1 MALEVG
7 QQAPDFTLKSNK
19 MQDVKLS
26 ELRGNKVLLLFV
38 PLAFTGVCTKELCGM
53 RDSLKEYEGLDCKV
67 FGLSTDSPFALD
79 AWAKEQGY
87 QFPLLSDYNR
97 ETARK
102 YDAIYEDMMGF
113 KGVCKRSA
121 FVIDRQ
127 GVVRYAEVLADARN
141 LPNFDAI
148 KSCLKQLS

>member
-1 MALEVG
+1 MAAEVG

-38 PLAFTGVCTKELCGM
+38 PLAFTGVCTKELCSM
-53 RDSLKEYEGLDCKV
+53 RDSLKDYEGLDCKV

-87 QFPLLSDYNR
+87 QFPLLSDYNKD
-97 ETARK
+97 TAGA
-102 YDAIYEDMMGF
+102 YGALYEDMMGF

-127 GVVRYAEVLADARN
+127 GVVKYAEVLADARN

-148 KSCLKQLS
+148 KDCLKQLA

>member
-26 ELRGNKVLLLFV
+26 ELRGSKVLLLFV

-79 AWAKEQGY
+79 AWVKEQGY
-87 QFPLLSDYNR
+87 QFPLLSDYNK
-97 ETARK
+97 ETARG
-102 YDAIYEDMMGF
+102 YGALYEDLMGF

-141 LPNFDAI
+141 LPNFEAI
-148 KSCLKQLS
+148 KDCLKQLS

>member
-26 ELRGNKVLLLFV
+26 ELRGSKVLLLFV

-87 QFPLLSDYNR
+87 QFPLLSDYNK
-97 ETARK
+97 ETARG
-102 YDAIYEDMMGF
+102 YGALYEDLMGF

-141 LPNFDAI
+141 VPNFEAI
-148 KSCLKQLS
+148 KDCLMQLS

>member
-1 MALEVG
+1 MALAVG

-87 QFPLLSDYNR
+87 QFPLLSDYNK
-97 ETARK
+97 ETARE
-102 YDAIYEDMMGF
+102 YGALYEDLMGF

-148 KSCLKQLS
+148 KGCLKQLS

>member
-1 MALEVG
+1 MALQVG

-26 ELRGNKVLLLFV
+26 GLRGNKVLLLFV
-38 PLAFTGVCTKELCGM
+38 PLAFTGVCTNELCGL
-53 RDSLKEYEGLDCKV
+53 RDTLKEYEGLDCKV
-67 FGLSTDSPFALD
+67 FGMSTDSPFALD

-97 ETARK
+97 ETARA
-102 YDAIYEDMMGF
+102 YDAQYEDLMGF

-121 FVIDRQ
+121 FVIDRE
-127 GVVRYAEVLADARN
+127 GVVRYAEVLPDARN
-141 LPNFDAI
+141 LPNFDQI
-148 KSCLKQLS
+148 KSCLQQIS

>member
-7 QQAPDFTLKSNK
+7 KQAPDFTLKSNK

-26 ELRGNKVLLLFV
+26 ELRGSKVLLLFV

-53 RDSLKEYEGLDCKV
+53 RDALKEYEGLECKV

-97 ETARK
+97 ETARE
-102 YDAIYEDMMGF
+102 YGALYEDLMGF

-127 GVVRYAEVLADARN
+127 GIVRYAEVLADARN
-141 LPNFDAI
+141 LPNFEAI
-148 KSCLKQLS
+148 KDCLRQVS

>member
-1 MALEVG
+1 MPLQVG

-97 ETARK
+97 ETARE
-102 YDAIYEDMMGF
+102 YGAIYEDLMGF

-148 KSCLKQLS
+148 KNCLKQIS

>member
-26 ELRGNKVLLLFV
+26 ELRGSKVLLLFV

-67 FGLSTDSPFALD
+67 LGLSTDSPFALD

-87 QFPLLSDYNR
+87 QFPLLSDYNK
-97 ETARK
+97 ETARG
-102 YDAIYEDMMGF
+102 YGALYEDLMGF

-141 LPNFDAI
+141 LPNFEAI
-148 KSCLKQLS
+148 KDCLKHLS

>member
-1 MALEVG
+1 MALQVG

-26 ELRGNKVLLLFV
+26 ELRGNKILLLFV
-38 PLAFTGVCTKELCGM
+38 PFAFTGVCTKELCSM

-87 QFPLLSDYNR
+87 QFPLLSDYNK
-97 ETARK
+97 ETAREYGAL
-102 YDAIYEDMMGF
+102 YDDLMGF

-127 GVVRYAEVLADARN
+127 GAVRYAEILADARN
-141 LPNFDAI
+141 VPNFDAI
-148 KSCLKQLS
+148 KGCLKQLS

>member
-7 QQAPDFTLKSNK
+7 KQAPDFTLKSNK
-19 MQDVKLS
+19 MQDVKLA

-67 FGLSTDSPFALD
+67 FGVSTDSPFALD

-87 QFPLLSDYNR
+87 QFPLLSDYNK
-97 ETARK
+97 ETARD
-102 YDAIYEDMMGF
+102 YGALYEDLMGF

-121 FVIDRQ
+121 FVINRQ

-148 KSCLKQLS
+148 KGCLKQLS

>member
-1 MALEVG
+1 MPIEVG
-7 QQAPDFTLKSNK
+7 QQAPDFSLKSNK

-53 RDSLKEYEGLDCKV
+53 RDSLKDYEGLDCKV

-87 QFPLLSDYNR
+87 QFPLLSDFNKQ
-97 ETARK
+97 TAREYGTF
-102 YDAIYEDMMGF
+102 YDDLMGF

-127 GVVRYAEVLADARN
+127 GTVRYAEILADARN
-141 LPNFDAI
+141 VPDFDAI
-148 KSCLKQLS
+148 KSCLKQLP

>member
-38 PLAFTGVCTKELCGM
+38 PLAFTGVCTKELCSM

-79 AWAKEQGY
+79 AWAKQESY
-87 QFPLLSDYNR
+87 QFPLLSDFNKQ
-97 ETARK
+97 TARE
-102 YDAIYEDMMGF
+102 YGTLYEDMMGF

-127 GVVRYAEVLADARN
+127 GVVRYAEVLPDARN
-141 LPNFDAI
+141 VPNFEAI

>member
-1 MALEVG
+1 MAAEVG
-7 QQAPDFTLKSNK
+7 KPAPDFTLKSNK

-26 ELRGNKVLLLFV
+26 DLRGNNVLLLFV
-38 PLAFTGVCTKELCGM
+38 PLAFTGVCTKELCSM
-53 RDSLKEYEGLDCKV
+53 RDSLKEYDGLNCKV
-67 FGLSTDSPFALD
+67 FGLSADSPFALD
-79 AWAKEQGY
+79 AWAKEQEY
-87 QFPLLSDYNR
+87 QFPLLSDYNKD
-97 ETARK
+97 TAREYGAL
-102 YDAIYEDMMGF
+102 YDDLMGF

-127 GVVRYAEVLADARN
+127 GVLRYAEVLADARN

>member
-87 QFPLLSDYNR
+87 QFPLLSDYNK
-97 ETARK
+97 ETARE
-102 YDAIYEDMMGF
+102 YGALYEDLMGF

-121 FVIDRQ
+121 FVIDRH

-141 LPNFDAI
+141 LPNFGAI
-148 KSCLKQLS
+148 KDCLKQLS

>member
-7 QQAPDFTLKSNK
+7 KQAPDFTLKSNK

-38 PLAFTGVCTKELCGM
+38 PLAFTGVCTKELCSM

-97 ETARK
+97 QTARD
-102 YDAIYEDMMGF
+102 YDAIYEDLMGL

-141 LPNFDAI
+141 VPNFDAI
-148 KSCLKQLS
+148 KGCLKQLS

>member
-7 QQAPDFTLKSNK
+7 QQAPDFSLKSNK

-26 ELRGNKVLLLFV
+26 ELRGNKLLLLFV

-97 ETARK
+97 ETARE
-102 YDAIYEDMMGF
+102 YGALYEDLMGF

-121 FVIDRQ
+121 FVIDRD
-127 GVVRYAEVLADARN
+127 GVLRYAEVLADARN

-148 KSCLKQLS
+148 KDCLKQLS